1 MCPIPRFFQCLL
13 KKCIAENMD
22 QPQFLSNEFI
32 SNKLKQYF
40 NSVHQTD
47 VFCAEICHEQA
58 LIEKYGFTQ
67 CCAKEGAEEEECFH
81 AHKNGSEGAVPPID
95 PQPHEVLCK
104 DAVLLSF
111 LKNYASPLIYTN
123 CGTQTNL
130 VIFLGLGKNLES
142 VLGYFS
148 YFLSFL
154 CRKLANLA
162 QKFPKAENSDLE
174 ILARDIVLS
183 HDKCCNGHEVECLLA
198 RGNMVAHVCSH
209 QEKFSSKVHH
219 CCEKPWLERVN
230 CFIKIENDEKPAD
243 LSPTVREFIE
253 GKKPCQDYADSTVDH
268 LDNFIYE
275 YARRHPEFSGQL
287 ITRTAKGYKRLLERC
302 CAMEHPETCLPEGVH
317 FFPSSHH
324 GDRWNLLVHCF
335 CRLLTVYTMKAPQLE
350 AEELLMYTRG
360 FVRVANKCC
369 NLDEGHKL
377 KCAEENMGLVLGSIC
392 LQHNDYNINKQVG
405 KCCTGPYDDL
415 RECFGG
421 LGVDPEYHAP
431 AFNADLFHL
440 DEGICTDA
448 PEEAQR
454 KKQTLLIN
462 MIKTK
467 PDISEEQLVSAI
479 VDFQGLVTNCCEA
492 DNHKACFDTEV
503 FIERRSYN
511 CRKDRSHTDK

>member
-104 DAVLLSF
+104 EFHDN
-111 LKNYASPLIYTN
+111 KNYASVSLEYCHSP
-123 CGTQTNL
+123 NL
-130 VIFLGLGKNLES
+130 STCNNNSFIFQEEMLKKHVAENLEVVKKNCDAHS
-142 VLGYFS
+142 KLGDYF
-148 YFLSFL
+148 F
-154 CRKLANLA
+154 
-162 QKFPKAENSDLE
+162 Q
-174 ILARDIVLS
+174 
-183 HDKCCNGHEVECLLA
+183 NG
-198 RGNMVAHVCSH
+198 
-209 QEKFSSKVHH
+209 
-219 CCEKPWLERVN
+219 
-230 CFIKIENDEKPAD
+230 
-243 LSPTVREFIE
+243 
-253 GKKPCQDYADSTVDH
+253 
-268 LDNFIYE
+268 
-275 YARRHPEFSGQL
+275 
-287 ITRTAKGYKRLLERC
+287 
-302 CAMEHPETCLPEGVH
+302 
-317 FFPSSHH
+317 
-324 GDRWNLLVHCF
+324 
-335 CRLLTVYTMKAPQLE
+335 LLTVYTMKAPQLE

-492 DNHKACFDTEV
+492 DNHKACFDTET
-503 FIERRSYN
+503 SKAASSAGL
-511 CRKDRSHTDK
+511 CRK